1 MILPSSGVSTSQKFE
16 DFPRIFRA
24 KKTRPLPFRK
34 ERGTLKVFK
43 GQRIFEA
50 SV

>member
-24 KKTRPLPFRK
+24 KKGK